1 MPKYGVHAFLLEG
14 SWNNEIAPRVI
25 AQAAELGFDFLE
37 IPLLR
42 PDEFDSALIGKELS
56 RNRIEGVTS
65 LCLPRDLHMP
75 INPKGALEFLK
86 HAVDRIAD
94 FGGKSLYGCTY
105 CNLGPLTGAP
115 PTAEEKKTVADTLRE
130 LHAYAKGK
138 GVQIAIEPVNRYET
152 YLCNTGADAAEY
164 IRQIGADDI
173 IIHFDTYHM
182 NIEEEGYSRPLKEAG
197 SLCGYIHLSES
208 NRGLPG
214 EGTVDWEDVFA
225 GLKAINY
232 TGPLVLEAFAAI
244 NPDLVGATCL
254 WHPSKYT
261 PKELAT
267 QGLEFLK
274 KNAAKV
280 GLA

>member
-14 SWNNEIAPRVI
+14 SWNSEIAPRVI
-25 AQAAELGFDFLE
+25 AQAAELGFDFVE

-42 PDEFDSALIGKELS
+42 PDEFDSALIGNELA

-65 LCLPRDLHMP
+65 LCLPRELHMP
-75 INPKGALEFLK
+75 VNPKGALQFLK
-86 HAVDRIAD
+86 SAVDRIAD

-105 CNLGPLTGAP
+105 CNLGFLTGAP
-115 PTAEEKKTVADTLRE
+115 PTAEEKKSVADTLRE
-130 LHAYAKGK
+130 LHAYAKQK

-152 YLCNTGADAAEY
+152 YLCNTGADAADY

-182 NIEEEGYSRPLKEAG
+182 NIEEEGYSGPLKAAG
-197 SLCGYIHLSES
+197 PLCGYIHLSES

-214 EGTVDWEDVFA
+214 EGMVDWKDVFD

-261 PKELAT
+261 PKELAVR
-267 QGLEFLK
+267 GLEFLK
-274 KNAAKV
+274 ENAAKA

>member
-25 AQAAELGFDFLE
+25 AQAAELGFDFVE

-42 PDEFDSALIGKELS
+42 PD
-56 RNRIEGVTS
+56 
-65 LCLPRDLHMP
+65 
-75 INPKGALEFLK
+75 
-86 HAVDRIAD
+86 
-94 FGGKSLYGCTY
+94 
-105 CNLGPLTGAP
+105 
-115 PTAEEKKTVADTLRE
+115 
-130 LHAYAKGK
+130 
-138 GVQIAIEPVNRYET
+138 
-152 YLCNTGADAAEY
+152 
-164 IRQIGADDI
+164 
-173 IIHFDTYHM
+173 M
-182 NIEEEGYSRPLKEAG
+182 NIEEEGYSGPLKEAG

-244 NPDLVGATCL
+244 NPDLIGATCL
-254 WHPSKYT
+254 WHPSKYS

-267 QGLEFLK
+267 RGLEFLK
-274 KNAAKV
+274 ENAAKA